1 MHILCWDE
9 MWHKNTFSSFFLSLS
24 KFDRI
29 VIIIIF
35 RGDLDMFLWD
45 CLSYLQHKCSIMLI
59 QLLSHTHVSVRQQL
73 QSNDL
78 SAANNYTFTEMILQ
92 SWYFIRERQLQM
104 TSETRHKDMSMLKS
118 PVCDIMSS
126 SESKGHQLH
135 PKDQNHISTKSPRAV
150 FMILW
155 ELQGW
160 KLLAWNTFE
169 QLDIKRKALYYL

>member
-9 MWHKNTFSSFFLSLS
+9 MWHKNTFSSFSLSLS

-45 CLSYLQHKCSIMLI
+45 CLSYLQHKYSIMLI
-59 QLLSHTHVSVRQQL
+59 QLLSHTHVSVRPTAAVI
-73 QSNDL
+73 NDL

-92 SWYFIRERQLQM
+92 SWYFIRERHVCVQLQM
-104 TSETRHKDMSMLKS
+104 TSETRHKDMSLLKS

-126 SESKGHQLH
+126 SESKGNFI
-135 PKDQNHISTKSPRAV
+135 PKTKIIFPLNLLKQ
-150 FMILW
+150 FLW
-155 ELQGW
+155 FFVNFKDENSWLEIH
-160 KLLAWNTFE
+160 LNN
-169 QLDIKRKALYYL
+169 